1 LGYSDRYSVA
11 AAVSASAPMLRPTIG
26 FALCTVST
34 AAFMPVPERAVLGKS
49 EFVALAKERGDDAG
63 GITAEGEINVLQF
76 PTFTDFWCAWEL
88 QDRPRKM
95 ALLIDDMQYEYEPYV
110 KGLVPQ
116 VKQLVAA
123 FRAAGLPIYWSVWW
137 RWGPDDGFFN
147 SMDRF
152 YGAVGANTPLN
163 ALYNHNVTHGG
174 TILPEIGPLTPLERQ
189 RSMRKSY
196 SLDMFDERPMQWQVD
211 AGQGTLDDELKKL
224 GVDTVVQVGAW
235 TDDCIIATAFH
246 AFALQY
252 DVIVVTDGVSTASKN
267 HFKALDVMGGAVAKM
282 LDTAAIVAHLAGGGA
297 AAKKPEAAK
306 APAARLIA
314 PMAAAPPAPS
324 TSSAAA
330 ALRLA
335 ETVFV
340 AMMAF
345 ALGWSMRGSRAAERA
360 AQPPGRR
367 DDGIL

>member
-1 LGYSDRYSVA
+1 
-11 AAVSASAPMLRPTIG
+11 MLRPTIG

-95 ALLIDDMQYEYEPYV
+95 ALLVRRLPEPAPRPKPQGNSPRRSKLICYEYEPYV

-267 HFKALDVMGGAVAKM
+267 HFKALDVMGGAVAK
-282 LDTAAIVAHLAGGGA
+282 VA
-297 AAKKPEAAK
+297 
-306 APAARLIA
+306 
-314 PMAAAPPAPS
+314 
-324 TSSAAA
+324 
-330 ALRLA
+330 
-335 ETVFV
+335 
-340 AMMAF
+340 
-345 ALGWSMRGSRAAERA
+345 
-360 AQPPGRR
+360 
-367 DDGIL
+367 